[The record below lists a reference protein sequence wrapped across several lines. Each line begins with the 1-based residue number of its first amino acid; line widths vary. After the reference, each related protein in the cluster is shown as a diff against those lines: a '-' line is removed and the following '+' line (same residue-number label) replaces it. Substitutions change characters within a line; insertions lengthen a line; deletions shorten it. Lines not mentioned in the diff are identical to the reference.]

1 MKKILYTLLS
11 VTLLFLAAACK
22 KDETKYS
29 ATSDIFVINA
39 AVGAGSIK
47 VNPGSG
53 GSFSY
58 AKAADI
64 AYGASN
70 MYPGFV
76 GNTTVTVVSSTDTTK
91 TLAQNSLNVQ
101 PISTLYIS
109 GQSPTIDTMFRVE
122 KNLPYIAGSVINA
135 DSSLYIRFVNL
146 SPNSTPL
153 KVNIKAATSNVTSNL
168 GYRGITDFV
177 KYSAKATSG
186 SYTFEFRD
194 ASTNAVLS
202 TFVVNSNTFRYRTI
216 AIIVKGLS
224 GTTSGPN
231 AFSIFQVNYI

>member
-11 VTLLFLAAACK
+11 VILLFLGAACK
-22 KDETKYS
+22 KDDTKYS
-29 ATSDIFVINA
+29 ATSDVFVINA
-39 AVGAGSIK
+39 AVGAGSIR

-70 MYPGFV
+70 TYPGFV
-76 GNTTVTVVSSTDTTK
+76 GNTTITVVSSADTTK

-101 PISTLYIS
+101 PINTLYIS

-153 KVNIKAATSNVTSNL
+153 NVNIKAATSNVTSNL
-168 GYRGITDFV
+168 GYKGISDFV

-186 SYTFEFRD
+186 TYTFEFRD
-194 ASTNAVLS
+194 PATNTLLA
-202 TFVVNSNTFRYRTI
+202 TYPINSNSFRYRTI

-224 GTTSGPN
+224 GTSSGAN
-231 AFSIFQVNYI
+231 AFGVFQINYI